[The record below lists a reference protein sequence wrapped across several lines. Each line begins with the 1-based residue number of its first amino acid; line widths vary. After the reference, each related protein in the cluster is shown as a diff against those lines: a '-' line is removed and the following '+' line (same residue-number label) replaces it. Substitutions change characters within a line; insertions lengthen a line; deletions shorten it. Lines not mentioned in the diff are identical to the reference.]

1 MNSSRHAAGAR
12 SSGARPAGSTR
23 LAALLLTV
31 AMAIPITLALVT
43 LLPAATGDTIAD
55 RELGQPDLVHKA
67 ANTVDASGE
76 SGPILVA
83 VDRGSVPNHLYLA
96 DSANNRVLGWRNST
110 SFASGAGADFVIGQ
124 PDFFSAGA
132 NVGGVSASTLSGP
145 DGVAVDSKGNLY
157 VADGGNNRVLE
168 YTAPIAR
175 CAGFPCVG
183 GAASVVFGQV
193 GDFTASSCDLGSF
206 STASA
211 DTLCAPQSVALD
223 SHDNLYVA
231 DNGNDRVLE
240 YITPLTASA
249 TAGSGD
255 TVADLVI
262 GQGAGGNNF
271 TGIVCNIN
279 NTSRSATSLCGPR
292 GVAVDGNNHLYVA
305 DGGNNRV
312 LEYTEA
318 ANPPTNVMANKV
330 FGQSGSFTSGTSNNG
345 GISADS
351 LAAPYA
357 VAVDTANDLYVADRS
372 NNRVLEYD
380 TPLTTDTTAD
390 RVFGQVDNFAANAC
404 NLSGT
409 TPTAD
414 TLCAPQGV
422 ALDTTGDLFVADF
435 SNNRVLAYHTPLSK
449 TIADVELG
457 QPDFLHKAANT
468 VDGEGESTPSLI
480 AVDRSSVP
488 NHLYVADSMNNRVL
502 GWRNAAAFVNGATA
516 DLVIGQPDFF
526 SAGSDTG
533 GVSAYTLSTPDGVA
547 VDSKGNLYVAD
558 GGNNRV
564 LEYTAPIAGC
574 AGFPCVGGA
583 ASVVFGQV
591 GDFTSSSCDLGSF
604 SAASADTLCAPQGVA
619 LDSHDNLYVADNGN
633 DRVLEYI
640 TPLTVSAT
648 PGSGDTVADLVIGQ
662 GPAGNNFTNS
672 VCNINNTSRSATS
685 LCGPRG
691 VAVDGNNHLYV
702 ADGGNNRVLEYTE
715 AANPPTNVM
724 ANKVFGQSGSFTSGT
739 SNNGGISAD
748 SLAAPYAVAVDTA
761 NDLYVADRSNNRV
774 LEYDTPL
781 TTDTTA
787 DRVFGQVDNFAA
799 NACNLGGTTP

>member
-1 MNSSRHAAGAR
+1 MKSSRHAAGAR
-12 SSGARPAGSTR
+12 LSSARPAGSTR
-23 LAALLLTV
+23 LAALLLTA

-55 RELGQPDLVHKA
+55 RELGQPDFVHKA

-83 VDRGSVPNHLYLA
+83 VDRSSVPNHLYLA

-110 SFASGAGADFVIGQ
+110 SFANGAGADFVIGQ

-404 NLSGT
+404 NLGGT

-414 TLCAPQGV
+414 TLCFPQGV
-422 ALDTTGDLFVADF
+422 VVDATGDLLVSD
-435 SNNRVLAYHTPLSK
+435 SN
-449 TIADVELG
+449 
-457 QPDFLHKAANT
+457 
-468 VDGEGESTPSLI
+468 
-480 AVDRSSVP
+480 
-488 NHLYVADSMNNRVL
+488 
-502 GWRNAAAFVNGATA
+502 
-516 DLVIGQPDFF
+516 
-526 SAGSDTG
+526 
-533 GVSAYTLSTPDGVA
+533 
-547 VDSKGNLYVAD
+547 
-558 GGNNRV
+558 
-564 LEYTAPIAGC
+564 
-574 AGFPCVGGA
+574 
-583 ASVVFGQV
+583 
-591 GDFTSSSCDLGSF
+591 
-604 SAASADTLCAPQGVA
+604 
-619 LDSHDNLYVADNGN
+619 
-633 DRVLEYI
+633 
-640 TPLTVSAT
+640 
-648 PGSGDTVADLVIGQ
+648 
-662 GPAGNNFTNS
+662 
-672 VCNINNTSRSATS
+672 
-685 LCGPRG
+685 
-691 VAVDGNNHLYV
+691 
-702 ADGGNNRVLEYTE
+702 
-715 AANPPTNVM
+715 
-724 ANKVFGQSGSFTSGT
+724 
-739 SNNGGISAD
+739 
-748 SLAAPYAVAVDTA
+748 
-761 NDLYVADRSNNRV
+761 NNRV
-774 LEYDTPL
+774 LEYDKPLVLGPTPTATVTATPATPTATATATATASATA
-781 TTDTTA
+781 TTSATATPTATATSTGSATPTATATATATPTATATATPTATPTPILGTLSFKPTSLNFGTGTKVGKASKAKKITIKNTSSKSSKLSVSVTSESATTPFAIKGSQCIKTLAPGKSCQVSVTFTPSDTTPQNGFLT
-787 DRVFGQVDNFAA
+787 VHDNAQG
-799 NACNLGGTTP
+799 NPQMIPLSGTGKM